1 VKRPAADVRRQRAAD
16 LRARFGWTAA
26 PPRGRGPAL
35 ILLSGLPGTGKSF
48 LAEQIRRRYAA
59 IVLRS
64 DEVRKALYPAPRY
77 TPAENGAVYLLCYA
91 LLEELLHDGYAVV
104 FDATNLVRRG
114 RQRARK
120 LASALG
126 VPFLLLVTESP
137 PSIVADRLR
146 RRAAGETATFS
157 SDADW
162 LVHEKLAGTMQA
174 ISNTTEPAITVD
186 TSVSLRPAFDALDQ
200 LLSNAPMHP

>member
-1 VKRPAADVRRQRAAD
+1 MKPPAAELRRQRVAD
-16 LRARFGWTAA
+16 LRARFGWTD
-26 PPRGRGPAL
+26 PPLRRQRPAL

-48 LAEQIRRRYAA
+48 LAEEIRRRYAA

-77 TPAENGAVYLLCYA
+77 TAAENGAVYLTCYA
-91 LLEELLHDGYAVV
+91 LLEALLRDGFAVV

-120 LASALG
+120 LAHALG

-137 PSIVADRLR
+137 PSVVEDRLR
-146 RRAAGETATFS
+146 RRAAGESATFS

-162 LVHEKLAGTMQA
+162 VVHEKLAGTMQT
-174 ISNTTEPAITVD
+174 ISPLSEPAVVVD
-186 TSVSLRPAFDALDQ
+186 TSASLRPAFDALDQ
-200 LLSNAPMHP
+200 LLHSAPT